1 MSSTINRR
9 ATIVPTALTA
19 LLFGLLAMAP
29 STGAATLY
37 ACVKKSGDAHIYKK
51 KPKCRKGQ
59 TRISWGSSGPSGPA
73 GQRRTRW
80 EGRAGLRGEAGAG
93 GEAGPPPT
101 TLWAGISNKGALVR
115 GGTGTVSA
123 TALLEPGAF
132 EVVFDRN
139 VSDCAYMATLGSI
152 EAGST
157 FPGMIAVATR
167 LGNPDAVFVET
178 FGEKGKS
185 SLSESFHLA
194 VFC

>member
-1 MSSTINRR
+1 MRQEERR
-9 ATIVPTALTA
+9 RPHLQEEA
-19 LLFGLLAMAP
+19 
-29 STGAATLY
+29 
-37 ACVKKSGDAHIYKK
+37 D
-51 KPKCRKGQ
+51 CRKGE
-59 TRISWGSSGPSGPA
+59 TRLSWGSGGPA
-73 GQRRTRW
+73 GKDGVPGAKG
-80 EGRAGLRGEAGAG
+80 EPGLRGEAGAG

-101 TLWAGISNKGALVR
+101 TLWAVVSNKGALVR

-139 VSDCAYMATLGSI
+139 VSHCAYIATLGSI

-185 SLSESFHLA
+185 ALSESFHLA

>member
-1 MSSTINRR
+1 MSSTTNRR
-9 ATIVPTALTA
+9 ATIVLAA
-19 LLFGLLAMAP
+19 CAASLFGVLAAAP
-29 STGAATLY
+29 PTRAATLY
-37 ACVKKSGDAHIYKK
+37 ACVKKNGDAHIYKQ
-51 KPKCRKGQ
+51 KPRCRKGE
-59 TRISWGSSGPSGPA
+59 TRISWGSSGPA
-73 GQRRTRW
+73 GKDGAPGAKG
-80 EGRAGLRGEAGAG
+80 EPGLRGEAGAG
-93 GEAGPPPT
+93 GETGPPPT
-101 TLWAGISNKGALVR
+101 TLWAVVSNKGALVR

-139 VSDCAYMATLGSI
+139 VSDCAYIATLGSI

-167 LGNPDAVFVET
+167 LGNPDAVFIET

-185 SLSESFHLA
+185 ALSESFHLA

>member
-1 MSSTINRR
+1 MSSTTNRR
-9 ATIVPTALTA
+9 ATIVLASCAA
-19 LLFGLLAMAP
+19 LLLGVLATAAP
-29 STGAATLY
+29 TRAATLY
-37 ACVKKSGDAHIYKK
+37 ACVKKNGDAHIYKK
-51 KPKCRKGQ
+51 KPRCRRGE
-59 TRISWGSSGPSGPA
+59 TRLSWGGSGAA
-73 GQRRTRW
+73 GEGRRARGQGRTRT
-80 EGRAGLRGEAGAG
+80 RGEAGAG
-93 GEAGPPPT
+93 GETGPPPT
-101 TLWAGISNKGALVR
+101 TLWAVVSNKGALVR
-115 GGTGTVSA
+115 GGSATVSA

-139 VSDCAYMATLGSI
+139 VSNCAYIATLGST

-185 SLSESFHLA
+185 ALSESFHLA